1 MDTAQVYTIPYVKDN
16 ESPSTHLS
24 SPKLVHW
31 GQQFTLCKLPV
42 SRRALCFTGCLLRH
56 NFEVFVI
63 IFQISS
69 DSGSKEYKFPGGA
82 IQVAQYWKDANE
94 LSSNEK
100 IFNEFL
106 HQVIEEKLFL
116 CCH

>member
-1 MDTAQVYTIPYVKDN
+1 M
-16 ESPSTHLS
+16 S
-24 SPKLVHW
+24 W

-42 SRRALCFTGCLLRH
+42 SRRALCFTGCLLKH

-63 IFQISS
+63 LFQISS

-82 IQVAQYWKDANE
+82 IQLAQYWKDANA
-94 LSSNEK
+94 LSSKEK

-106 HQVIEEKLFL
+106 HQVIEEKIFL
-116 CCH
+116 CYH

>member
-1 MDTAQVYTIPYVKDN
+1 MKDHDG
-16 ESPSTHLS
+16 SSIHYS
-24 SPKLVHW
+24 SPQLVHW
-31 GQQFTLCKLPV
+31 GHQFTLCKLPV
-42 SRRALCFTGCLLRH
+42 SRRAF

-63 IFQISS
+63 MFQISS

-106 HQVIEEKLFL
+106 HQVIEEELFL